1 MYYVCAAGIISIE
14 QVTSFLS
21 KNVSKGATD
30 MTSSLD
36 DYDNPANPHMQT
48 PLSEIRRAA
57 SGHDCYMV
65 K

>member
-1 MYYVCAAGIISIE
+1 MYYVCAAGKISIE

-36 DYDNPANPHMQT
+36 NYDNPANPHMQT
-48 PLSEIRRAA
+48 LSEIRRAA

>member
-1 MYYVCAAGIISIE
+1 MYYVCAAGKISIE

-30 MTSSLD
+30 MTRSFD
-36 DYDNPANPHMQT
+36 DDDNPFNPHMQT
-48 PLSEIRRAA
+48 PLSEIMRAA
-57 SGHDCYMV
+57 SGHDCYRV

>member
-1 MYYVCAAGIISIE
+1 MYYVCAAGKISIE

-30 MTSSLD
+30 MTSSFD
-36 DYDNPANPHMQT
+36 DDDNPFNPHMQT
-48 PLSEIRRAA
+48 PLSEIMRAA
-57 SGHDCYMV
+57 SGHDCYRV